1 MTDAP
6 LFKSL
11 AAAQRSFM
19 RLFVLAALPALLL
32 SCMPEPSVEELPFEP
47 SGPEAAPSPAE
58 LGPFKVGVRTITLQ
72 DTTREAPGGGEP
84 RTLVTE
90 VWYPASN
97 TVEGEPTVDYDLWAN
112 LPEDLQE
119 TIPEDA
125 LGVLQTPAVQDAP
138 PQLEH
143 GTFPLVMF
151 SHGKGGIR
159 MQSTFYTVALASH
172 GYIVISPDHQGDT
185 LVELVREGDVEIS
198 STTESFLD
206 RPLDIHFLVDHFQNL
221 PEDDP
226 LAPIV
231 DGEHIGMTGHSF
243 GALTSFR
250 VAGESSHIDAVV
262 AQTPVG
268 IGLVNLG
275 LEVPVEDFI
284 IPTQIQAAGEDRTL
298 EKELHADSLW
308 EYMPAPA
315 YYLNLATGGH
325 FTYSDLCIFDIEAIN
340 EALPDIDVSKVL
352 EDGCGPEQMR
362 PEVAFPVI
370 NHFAIG
376 FFNVH
381 LRGSTPTEAKLSD
394 QRANELAPNDATL
407 QIKR

>member
-6 LFKSL
+6 LFKSHSPPQ
-11 AAAQRSFM
+11 AADM
-19 RLFVLAALPALLL
+19 RTVALLALPALLV
-32 SCMPEPSVEELPFEP
+32 SCVPEDPSVEALPFEP
-47 SGPEAAPSPAE
+47 AGPEAAPSPADM
-58 LGPFKVGVRTITLQ
+58 GPFQVGVRTIVLE
-72 DTTREAPGGGEP
+72 DTTREAPDGSGP
-84 RTLVTE
+84 RTLITE

-97 TVEGEPTVDYDLWAN
+97 TAMGEPTVDYDLWDN
-112 LPEDLQE
+112 LPDDLKE

-125 LGVLQTPAVQDAP
+125 LGVLQTAAVQDAP

-172 GYIVISPDHQGDT
+172 GYIVVSPDHQGDT

-206 RPLDIHFLVDHFQNL
+206 RPRDIHFLVDHFQHL
-221 PEDDP
+221 PSDDP

-231 DGEHIGMTGHSF
+231 NPDMIGMTGHSF

-250 VAGESSHIDAVV
+250 VAGESAHIDAVV

-284 IPTQIQAAGEDRTL
+284 IPTQIQAAGQDRTL

-315 YYLNLATGGH
+315 YYLNLETGGH
-325 FTYSDLCIFDIEAIN
+325 FTYSDLCIFDIEAIDA
-340 EALPDIDVSKVL
+340 ALPELDVTNVL
-352 EDGCGPEQMR
+352 CGPEQVR
-362 PEVAFPVI
+362 PEIAFPVI
-370 NHFAIG
+370 NHFGIG

-394 QRANELAPNDATL
+394 QRANELAPNEATL
-407 QIKR
+407 QVKH